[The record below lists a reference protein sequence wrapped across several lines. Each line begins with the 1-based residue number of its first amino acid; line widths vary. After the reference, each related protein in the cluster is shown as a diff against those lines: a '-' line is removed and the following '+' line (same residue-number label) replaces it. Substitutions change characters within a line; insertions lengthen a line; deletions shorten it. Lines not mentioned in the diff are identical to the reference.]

1 MFNAEEGRNEEKE
14 WWKTEETANNKKVDH
29 ESKHINNYIKYK

>member
-1 MFNAEEGRNEEKE
+1 MQKKAGMRKKSDEKQGRNK
-14 WWKTEETANNKKVDH
+14 ANNKKVDH